1 VIEKVQLFQNL
12 LNKVRNIARESLPTV
27 DRLDKI
33 CKLLKENVPGYDWV
47 GFYMVN
53 PEDKKELILGPFS
66 GEPTE
71 HIRIPF
77 GKGICGRA
85 AETEQ
90 IFIVDDVA
98 EETNYLSCNPRV
110 KSEIVLPIFKNKE
123 IIRKFDLDSHAV
135 AAFEKEDEDFLGE
148 ICKIVSRIL

>member
-110 KSEIVLPIFKNKE
+110 KSEMVLPIFKNKE
-123 IIRKFDLDSHAV
+123 IIGELDLDSHAV

>member
-1 VIEKVQLFQNL
+1 
-12 LNKVRNIARESLPTV
+12 V

-123 IIRKFDLDSHAV
+123 IIGELDLDSHAV